1 MKIFMRVL
9 INLFKRIFSGVWWLF
24 TLTRSVTLNVIF
36 VLFFIGLIAVLGSDS
51 IQTKVPNNTALV
63 VNLTGDIVEQK
74 VDVDPIDAFLTEAL
88 DQKEKHPEI
97 LLSDL
102 LSVIAKAK
110 NDDRVKILV
119 LQLQGLRSAGLSKLQ
134 DIGTVLVDFKDSGKK
149 IVALGDS
156 FTQNQYYLASYAD
169 EIWLNPQGF
178 MLLEGYG
185 RYKMYFKSALE
196 KLAINQHIF
205 RVGTFKSAV
214 EPFLRDDMSESAKEA
229 NTLWLNDLWQQ
240 YKHDVAAQRDFS
252 VTNFDENLTKL
263 LTKFTK
269 AENSFAHY
277 ALQNGWVDELKTRN
291 EMRNALVDM
300 VGENKEGTT
309 YNHIGFKDYL
319 SANQTKKRLKNTNNN
334 NTNKVAIIVA
344 KGTIL
349 NGKQKPGTIGGDST
363 AKLLREARINTK
375 VKAVV
380 LRVDSPGGSAFASEI
395 IRQEVEL
402 LKAAGKPVVAS
413 MGTYAASGGYWI
425 SAPADKIYASPS
437 TITGSIGIF
446 GMMMTFEDTLS
457 KLGIY
462 TDGVGTTELTG
473 FGPTKPLTDNMAKL
487 FQLSINK
494 GYQDFITLV
503 AENRNMTLEQ
513 VNTVAQGRVWS
524 GTKAKELGLVDELGN
539 LTDAVVAAAKLAN
552 LVQYDTLLI
561 EKEPSSRSK
570 LMQELLGKA
579 HAFGLT
585 TSAETTEIS
594 SAQQINN
601 QSISGLVNQLQNE
614 LTKMNQFNDPQGK
627 YTLCLACGVN

>member
-1 MKIFMRVL
+1 
-9 INLFKRIFSGVWWLF
+9 
-24 TLTRSVTLNVIF
+24 
-36 VLFFIGLIAVLGSDS
+36 
-51 IQTKVPNNTALV
+51 
-63 VNLTGDIVEQK
+63 
-74 VDVDPIDAFLTEAL
+74 
-88 DQKEKHPEI
+88 
-97 LLSDL
+97 
-102 LSVIAKAK
+102 
-110 NDDRVKILV
+110 
-119 LQLQGLRSAGLSKLQ
+119 
-134 DIGTVLVDFKDSGKK
+134 
-149 IVALGDS
+149 
-156 FTQNQYYLASYAD
+156 
-169 EIWLNPQGF
+169 
-178 MLLEGYG
+178 
-185 RYKMYFKSALE
+185 
-196 KLAINQHIF
+196 
-205 RVGTFKSAV
+205 
-214 EPFLRDDMSESAKEA
+214 
-229 NTLWLNDLWQQ
+229 
-240 YKHDVAAQRDFS
+240 
-252 VTNFDENLTKL
+252 
-263 LTKFTK
+263 
-269 AENSFAHY
+269 
-277 ALQNGWVDELKTRN
+277 
-291 EMRNALVDM
+291 
-300 VGENKEGTT
+300 
-309 YNHIGFKDYL
+309 
-319 SANQTKKRLKNTNNN
+319 
-334 NTNKVAIIVA
+334 
-344 KGTIL
+344 
-349 NGKQKPGTIGGDST
+349 
-363 AKLLREARINTK
+363 
-375 VKAVV
+375 
-380 LRVDSPGGSAFASEI
+380 
-395 IRQEVEL
+395 
-402 LKAAGKPVVAS
+402 